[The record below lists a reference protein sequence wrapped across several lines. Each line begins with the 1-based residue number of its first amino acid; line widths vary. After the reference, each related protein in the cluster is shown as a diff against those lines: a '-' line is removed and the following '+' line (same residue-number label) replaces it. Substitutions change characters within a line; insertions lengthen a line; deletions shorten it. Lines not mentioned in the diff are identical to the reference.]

1 MLSPQQRAAAAA
13 FRGSRWWEESL
24 YEGRL
29 YLSTPDAAAA
39 AAEDGEG
46 RGRGDGAAAD
56 VDVGVGSRGRMRRV
70 LRAGGARAAQR
81 RYSARWLVLSRL
93 PSASPAAADDSV
105 NRRQQE
111 EEEEEQE
118 EEEAAIM
125 LSAYYSEEDFLAGA
139 PVAVRTGCHS
149 PASCVRVTT
158 YTGTS
163 QGLLRACFSS
173 TPYCVVAQAAA
184 RC

>member
-1 MLSPQQRAAAAA
+1 MLPPPQRAATAA

-56 VDVGVGSRGRMRRV
+56 VDVGAGSRGRMRRI
-70 LRAGGARAAQR
+70 LRGGAREER

-111 EEEEEQE
+111 EEGQE

-139 PVAVRTGCHS
+139 PFAVHQPHGSCCHS
-149 PASCVRVTT
+149 PASCPA
-158 YTGTS
+158 TGTS
-163 QGLLRACFSS
+163 RGLLRAHFELMSLCA
-173 TPYCVVAQAAA
+173 VAQAAA